1 MSTSISE
8 ELTCNEQAL
17 HFSGRNPTQI
27 TSAHAGPPTSG
38 SKAGGPKSQASAGGN
53 GGTASTGQTGGGG
66 SKFSGHP
73 VQVRQPTITGWSTD
87 DERIFSREAAKINLK
102 WARRRRLLNRDQS
115 IDVDD
120 VEDLQSN
127 LEGQTGSKKKIK

>member
-1 MSTSISE
+1 MSISE

-27 TSAHAGPPTSG
+27 TSAHVGPPTSG
-38 SKAGGPKSQASAGGN
+38 SKAGGLKSHTAAGGN

-73 VQVRQPTITGWSTD
+73 VQVRQPTVTGWSTD

-102 WARRRRLLNRDQS
+102 WARRKRLQNRDQS
-115 IDVDD
+115 IG
-120 VEDLQSN
+120 ESIFQF
-127 LEGQTGSKKKIK
+127 KISPLDGVSLKVR